1 MRRDSNSAPS
11 FRIIRRLR
19 KGAEPLPS
27 SPTAVRRTMKLTRY
41 VFHHAMGAFFEMATS
56 DARKILPRHLQPM
69 EARHD
74 RSVMAVLAFQF
85 TETEVG
91 AYDELVLAVITP
103 PLIEAG
109 KPIPK
114 AGFFPFLVVTNTEAS
129 RTHAIERWRL
139 PHYDGNVDFTW
150 EDQGEVMKLHVAEGG
165 EPIIDLD
172 VTSHE
177 FSPTVNPYH
186 CFTVGDEGRFKV
198 NIFMDAPHSE
208 HEFEEG
214 SLVLHDHPITSMLTR
229 DEVASYPF
237 REEWYRG
244 GVQTFEALEE
254 L

>member
-1 MRRDSNSAPS
+1 
-11 FRIIRRLR
+11 
-19 KGAEPLPS
+19 
-27 SPTAVRRTMKLTRY
+27 MKLTRY
-41 VFHHAMGAFFEMATS
+41 VFHHCMGAFFEMATS
-56 DARKILPRHLQPM
+56 DARRILPGHLQPM

-85 TETEVG
+85 TETEAG

-114 AGFFPFLVVTNTEAS
+114 AGFFPFLVATNTEKS
-129 RTHAIERWRL
+129 RTHAMDRWRL

-150 EDQGEVMKLHVAEGG
+150 EDRGERMKLTVADAG
-165 EPIIDLD
+165 EPVLELE

-177 FSPTVNPYH
+177 FSATVNPYH
-186 CFTVGDEGRFKV
+186 CFTVGESVGEDGRFKV

-214 SLVLHDHPITSMLTR
+214 ALTLHEHPITSMLTI

-237 REEWYRG
+237 REEWYRV
-244 GVQTFEALEE
+244 GVQTFESLEAL
-254 L
+254 